1 MLVLSRTEAQGVKKF
16 QFIAIKQCN
25 PTCVRV
31 NHFTVVARFF
41 EQGTDTLQ
49 FFVRFQLADDIEISV
64 TSPSKEESEAN
75 RYRLIDIFPWFPEA
89 H

>member
-31 NHFTVVARFF
+31 IHFTVVARIFK
-41 EQGTDTLQ
+41 QGIDSLQ
-49 FFVRFQLADDIEISV
+49 FIVRFQRADDIEISV
-64 TSPSKEESEAN
+64 TSPSKEESEGS
-75 RYRLIDIFPWFPEA
+75 RY
-89 H
+89 